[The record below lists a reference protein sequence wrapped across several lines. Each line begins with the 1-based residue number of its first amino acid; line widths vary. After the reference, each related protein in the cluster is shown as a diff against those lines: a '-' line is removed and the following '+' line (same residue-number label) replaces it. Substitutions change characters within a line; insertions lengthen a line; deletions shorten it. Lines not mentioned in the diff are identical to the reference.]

1 MNSIGELLAAEH
13 ILLDLDVSHKE
24 QVFEAAEQLFG
35 GHHGLSRNQVLN
47 ALTTREAL
55 GSTGLGAGVAVPHA
69 RIRGLA
75 QALLAY
81 MRPRTPLPFDAPDGK
96 PVASIIVI
104 LIPEHATDQHL
115 KLLAE
120 VAEMFQER
128 RFRDRLAACGNAADA
143 RRIFTSW
150 PAQE

>member
-24 QVFEAAEQLFG
+24 QVFEAAQELFG
-35 GHHGLSRNQVLN
+35 SLQGLTRNQLQN
-47 ALTTREAL
+47 ALAAREAL

-75 QALLAY
+75 QAVLAY
-81 MRPRTPLPFDAPDGK
+81 MRPRTPIPFDAPDAK
-96 PVASIIVI
+96 PVSDIIVI

-120 VAEMFQER
+120 VAEMFQDR
-128 RFRDRLAACGNAADA
+128 RFRERLAACGDSAEA
-143 RRIFTSW
+143 RRTFTNW
-150 PAQE
+150 PE

>member
-24 QVFEAAEQLFG
+24 QVFEAAQELFG
-35 GHHGLSRNQVLN
+35 SLQGLTRNQVQH
-47 ALTTREAL
+47 ALATREAL

-75 QALLAY
+75 QAMLAY
-81 MRPRTPLPFDAPDGK
+81 MRPRNPIPFDAPDAK
-96 PVASIIVI
+96 PVSDIIVI

-120 VAEMFQER
+120 VAEMFQDR
-128 RFRDRLAACGNAADA
+128 RLRERLAACGDSAEA
-143 RRIFTSW
+143 RRTFTSW
-150 PAQE
+150 PE